1 MANFLLTKTPGEN
14 NFGAEWYNALDV
26 MNTKGLTTDGVQ
38 TLTNKILTDPTI
50 NGGELNGTFDG
61 TYTLGGTP
69 TITSP
74 TITDGLTAGKGI
86 LVQDTGASQTIFTG
100 LIQSYSLTN
109 KLRLTYPGVA
119 DSNFYTD
126 SSGVLNLTG
135 MSDVTAPSLTI
146 TGGLTADGTITS
158 QAGVIGET
166 QLYSNPLES
175 LALTGDLTGNEGC
188 YKFGSLSGTYKW
200 MGGVLAPNGK
210 IYGIPSNST
219 QVLEIGGVSNGK
231 QWWALSNYVNKF

>member
-26 MNTKGLTTDGVQ
+26 MNTKGLTTDGVR
-38 TLTNKILTDPTI
+38 TLTNKTLTNPTI
-50 NGGELNGTFDG
+50 NGGELSGTFSGDP
-61 TYTLGGTP
+61 TLSGNITFSETVATSGAVSETGGN
-69 TITSP
+69 SKVVK
-74 TITDGLTAGKGI
+74 TD
-86 LVQDTGASQTIFTG
+86 ASG
-100 LIQSYSLTN
+100 N
-109 KLRLTYPGVA
+109 A
-119 DSNFYTD
+119 
-126 SSGVLNLTG
+126 VL
-135 MSDVTAPSLTI
+135 

-188 YKFGSLSGTYKW
+188 YKFGSLSGTSKW
-200 MGGVLAPNGK
+200 YGGVLAPNGK
-210 IYGIPSNST
+210 IYGIPYNST